1 MSYQALYRQYR
12 PQRFAEIKGQNHI
25 NRTLKN
31 ALTSGR
37 FSHAYLFCGPRG
49 TGKTSTAKI
58 LAKAVNCPNLQDGE
72 PCNHCHSCVSI
83 TQGSSMDVLEID
95 AASNRGIDEIRE
107 LRERI
112 SFSPVEG
119 PYKVYIIDEVHML
132 TSEAFNALLKT
143 LEEPPRHAIFI
154 LATTD
159 VRKIPATIL
168 SRCQRFDFRQISLPI
183 IIQVLKE
190 VGEAAEVKIA
200 EEAFFLMARQ
210 AEGGLRDALGLLDQA
225 MAGGAREITL
235 EAVASILGAVEDELL
250 LELHHKM
257 FEGEIGEALVFLDG
271 LLADGRELKQI
282 IGDLSLFYRNLLL
295 ISLGGRAEEIVAAP
309 QEIKDKLQSA
319 AAVISQGQLL
329 EAIKILNYLEGEIRW
344 TNQGRILVELGIIR
358 LTEVWHPL
366 FPQVVQESLTKPQ
379 EIRFGSPPA
388 KGSSRSDQAEQI
400 DQRQDLTRQEYP
412 VGKEDSTV
420 NKITGPVF
428 QKQPDLNLIKARWEG
443 FLEQL
448 RKKANVSYVA
458 FLREGEL
465 AGVENNVLKIQF
477 LKEHQFH
484 KEQIES
490 PPVKIRVEEVLGQ
503 YYQENLKISCVL
515 ADKKEV
521 SKTQTQQVDLAREAQ
536 SMFGGELIDI
546 KEED

>member
-1 MSYQALYRQYR
+1 MSYTALYRQYR
-12 PQRFAEIKGQNHI
+12 PQRFDEIKGQNHI
-25 NRTLKN
+25 NQTLKN
-31 ALTSGR
+31 ALTAGR

-72 PCNHCHSCVSI
+72 PCNQCHNCTSI
-83 TQGSSMDVLEID
+83 TEGSSMDVLEID

-143 LEEPPRHAIFI
+143 LEEPPKHAIFI

-159 VRKIPATIL
+159 ARKIPATIL

-183 IIQVLKE
+183 IMQVLKE
-190 VGEAAEVKIA
+190 VGEASKVKIE

-225 MAGGAREITL
+225 MAGGAEEITL

-250 LELHHKM
+250 LELHHKIIN
-257 FEGEIGEALVFLDG
+257 GEIGEALVFLDG
-271 LLADGRELKQI
+271 LLAEGRELKQI
-282 IGDLSLFYRNLLL
+282 ISDLSLFYRNLLL
-295 ISLGGRAEEIVAAP
+295 ISLGGKAEEIVAAP
-309 QEIKDKLQSA
+309 REIKDKLQSA
-319 AAVISQGQLL
+319 VPVTSQAQLL

-358 LTEVWHPL
+358 LIEVWHPL
-366 FPQVVQESLTKPQ
+366 SAKETPKTSAKFQADESKLIPEKVLPK
-379 EIRFGSPPA
+379 IN
-388 KGSSRSDQAEQI
+388 KAEQI
-400 DQRQDLTRQEYP
+400 EQRQAPSKKGYP
-412 VGKEDSTV
+412 VEEEKVVGVETPKLS
-420 NKITGPVF
+420 PRRSL
-428 QKQPDLNLIKARWEG
+428 DLAVIKAGWEG

-458 FLREGEL
+458 YLREGEL
-465 AGVENNVLKIQF
+465 VGAENNIIEIQF
-477 LKEHQFH
+477 SKEHQFH

-490 PPVKIRVEEVLGQ
+490 ASVKSKVEEVLGQ
-503 YYQENLKISCVL
+503 YFEGDFKIVC
-515 ADKKEV
+515 AFGEKRQANKAED
-521 SKTQTQQVDLAREAQ
+521 QQLDLAKEAQ
-536 SMFGGELIDI
+536 AMFGGELIDT
-546 KEED
+546 KEK